1 MTEVSYVTKDMSR
14 DPYERIT
21 HLGGAGWQRPQ
32 PEVVQRIEQGLE
44 DYHIL
49 LNGAPTR
56 LVVALSRFGAKYL
69 KAEIEGEEPHFL
81 LSLPA
86 APG

>member
-21 HLGGAGWQRPQ
+21 YLGGAGWQRSQ

-44 DYHIL
+44 DYYITLH
-49 LNGAPTR
+49 GVPAK
-56 LVVALSRFGAKYL
+56 LVVELSRFGAKYL
-69 KAEIEGEEPHFL
+69 KTEIEGEEPHLL
-81 LSLPA
+81 LSMPA
-86 APG
+86 SPG